1 MKTLYLHGLDSF
13 LTDEKRVILE
23 NYTTNLIAPTI
34 DYRKDPHTIQTLLEH
49 YKSEKK
55 SEKIELVIGSSMGG
69 LAAYYL
75 SWFWQ
80 IPCLA
85 FNPALPYRS
94 IIQELP
100 ALPAIVN
107 NEKNPRQKYL
117 RVILGR
123 HDDTINPF
131 DTLPILM
138 NDMNENEPLSIH
150 LRNDLA
156 HQIPLSIFDEE
167 LNYFFEK
174 VAGRRD

>member
-13 LTDEKRVILE
+13 LSDEKRVILE
-23 NYTTNLIAPTI
+23 KYTTNLIAPSI
-34 DYRKDPHTIQTLLEH
+34 DYRQDPYVIQTLLERH
-49 YKSEKK
+49 KND
-55 SEKIELVIGSSMGG
+55 KIELVIGSSMGG
-69 LAAYYL
+69 LTAYYL

-80 IPCLA
+80 VPCLA

-94 IIQELP
+94 TIQELP
-100 ALPAIVN
+100 TLPMSVN

-123 HDDTINPF
+123 HDDVIKPF

-138 NDMNENEPLSIH
+138 TDITEQEPLSIH

-156 HQIPLSIFDEE
+156 HQIPFSVFDEE

-174 VAGRRD
+174 VRSGV

>member
-13 LTDEKRVILE
+13 LSDEKRVILE
-23 NYTTNLIAPTI
+23 KYTDNLIAPSI
-34 DYRKDPHTIQTLLEH
+34 DYRKDPYTIQTLLKR
-49 YKSEKK
+49 YQNQ
-55 SEKIELVIGSSMGG
+55 KIELVIGSSMGG
-69 LAAYYL
+69 LTAYYL

-100 ALPAIVN
+100 ALPTMVN
-107 NEKNPRQKYL
+107 NEKNPRKEYL

-138 NDMNENEPLSIH
+138 SDMNENEPLSIH

-156 HQIPLSIFDEE
+156 HQIPFDIFDEE

-174 VAGRRD
+174 VKK

>member
-13 LTDEKRVILE
+13 LSDEKRVILE
-23 NYTTNLIAPTI
+23 KYTNNLIAPSI
-34 DYRKDPHTIQTLLEH
+34 DYRHDPYTIQTLLEC
-49 YKSEKK
+49 YKD
-55 SEKIELVIGSSMGG
+55 EKIELVIGSSMGG
-69 LAAYYL
+69 LTAYYL

-94 IIQELP
+94 TIQELP
-100 ALPAIVN
+100 ALPTSIN
-107 NEKNPRQKYL
+107 NEKTSRQEYL

-123 HDDTINPF
+123 HDDLINPF

-138 NDMNENEPLSIH
+138 SDMKENEPLSIH

-156 HQIPLSIFDEE
+156 HQIPFSVFDEE
-167 LNYFFEK
+167 LNYFFDK
-174 VAGRRD
+174 VENGE

>member
-13 LTDEKRVILE
+13 LSDEKRIILE
-23 NYTTNLIAPTI
+23 KYTNNLIAPSI
-34 DYRKDPHTIQTLLEH
+34 DYRKDPYTIQTLLER
-49 YKSEKK
+49 YQNQKTD
-55 SEKIELVIGSSMGG
+55 EKIELVIGSSMGG
-69 LAAYYL
+69 LTAYYL

-94 IIQELP
+94 TIQELP
-100 ALPAIVN
+100 ALPVSVN

-123 HDDTINPF
+123 HDDVINPF

-138 NDMNENEPLSIH
+138 SDINEQEPLSIH

-156 HQIPLSIFDEE
+156 HQIPFSIFDEE

-174 VAGRRD
+174 VESGV

>member
-13 LTDEKRVILE
+13 LSDEKRVILE
-23 NYTTNLIAPTI
+23 KYTSNLIAPLI
-34 DYRKDPHTIQTLLEH
+34 DYRKDPYMIQTLLER
-49 YKSEKK
+49 YKNEQ
-55 SEKIELVIGSSMGG
+55 IELVIGSSMGG
-69 LAAYYL
+69 LTAYYL

-80 IPCLA
+80 VPCLA

-94 IIQELP
+94 TIQELP
-100 ALPAIVN
+100 SLPITLN
-107 NEKNPRQKYL
+107 GQKNIRKEYL

-123 HDDTINPF
+123 HDDVINPF

-138 NDMNENEPLSIH
+138 NDITEKEPLSIH

-156 HQIPLSIFDEE
+156 HQIPFSVFDEE

-174 VAGRRD
+174 VVSGS

>member
-13 LTDEKRVILE
+13 LSDEKRVILE
-23 NYTTNLIAPTI
+23 KYTDDLIAPSI
-34 DYRKDPHTIQTLLEH
+34 DYRKDPYTIQTLLER
-49 YKSEKK
+49 YK

-69 LAAYYL
+69 LTAYYL

-94 IIQELP
+94 TIQELP
-100 ALPAIVN
+100 ALPITIN
-107 NEKNPRQKYL
+107 NEKNQRKEYL

-138 NDMNENEPLSIH
+138 SDMNEDEPLSIH

-156 HQIPLSIFDEE
+156 HQIPVDIFDEE

-174 VAGRRD
+174 VKVKSC

>member
-23 NYTTNLIAPTI
+23 KYTNNLVAPSI
-34 DYRKDPHTIQTLLEH
+34 DYRKDPYTIQTLLEC
-49 YKSEKK
+49 YKD
-55 SEKIELVIGSSMGG
+55 EKIELVIGSSMGG
-69 LAAYYL
+69 LTAYYL

-94 IIQELP
+94 TIQELP
-100 ALPAIVN
+100 ALPISIN
-107 NEKNPRQKYL
+107 NEKNLRQEYL

-123 HDDTINPF
+123 HDDVVNPF

-138 NDMNENEPLSIH
+138 NDMKESEPLSIH
-150 LRNDLA
+150 FRNDLA
-156 HQIPLSIFDEE
+156 HQIPFSIFDEE

-174 VAGRRD
+174 VKLGV

>member
-13 LTDEKRVILE
+13 LSDEKRVILE
-23 NYTTNLIAPTI
+23 KYTNNLIAPSI
-34 DYRKDPHTIQTLLEH
+34 DYRQDPYTIQTLLER
-49 YKSEKK
+49 YQNQ
-55 SEKIELVIGSSMGG
+55 KIELVIGSSMGG
-69 LAAYYL
+69 LTAYYL

-94 IIQELP
+94 TIQELP
-100 ALPAIVN
+100 ALPITIN
-107 NEKNPRQKYL
+107 KIKNLRKEYL

-123 HDDTINPF
+123 HDDIINPF

-138 NDMNENEPLSIH
+138 NDMNEDEPLSIH

-156 HQIPLSIFDEE
+156 HQIPFDIFDDE
-167 LNYFFEK
+167 LNFFFEK
-174 VAGRRD
+174 IKN

>member
-13 LTDEKRVILE
+13 LSDEKRVILE
-23 NYTTNLIAPTI
+23 KYTPSLIAPLI
-34 DYRKDPHTIQTLLEH
+34 DYRKDPYTIQTLLERH
-49 YKSEKK
+49 QN
-55 SEKIELVIGSSMGG
+55 EKIELVIGSSMGG
-69 LAAYYL
+69 LTAYYL

-94 IIQELP
+94 TIQELP
-100 ALPAIVN
+100 ALPTEIN

-123 HDDTINPF
+123 HDDVINPF

-138 NDMNENEPLSIH
+138 RDINQDEPLSVH
-150 LRNDLA
+150 FRNDLA
-156 HQIPLSIFDEE
+156 HQIPFSIFDEE
-167 LNYFFEK
+167 LNYFFENVK
-174 VAGRRD
+174 NGKGK

>member
-13 LTDEKRVILE
+13 LSDEKRVILE
-23 NYTTNLIAPTI
+23 KYTNNLIAPSI
-34 DYRKDPHTIQTLLEH
+34 DYRQDPYTIQTLLERH
-49 YKSEKK
+49 KD
-55 SEKIELVIGSSMGG
+55 EKIELVIGSSMGG
-69 LAAYYL
+69 LTAYYL

-94 IIQELP
+94 TIQELP
-100 ALPAIVN
+100 ALPITIN
-107 NEKNPRQKYL
+107 KIKNLRKEYL

-123 HDDTINPF
+123 HDDIINPF

-138 NDMNENEPLSIH
+138 NDMNEDEPLSIH

-156 HQIPLSIFDEE
+156 HQIPFDIFDDE
-167 LNYFFEK
+167 LNFFFEK
-174 VAGRRD
+174 IKN

>member
-1 MKTLYLHGLDSF
+1 M
-13 LTDEKRVILE
+13 
-23 NYTTNLIAPTI
+23 I
-34 DYRKDPHTIQTLLEH
+34 DYRKDPYTIQTLLER
-49 YKSEKK
+49 YKN
-55 SEKIELVIGSSMGG
+55 EKIELVIGSSMGG
-69 LAAYYL
+69 LTAYYL

-94 IIQELP
+94 TIQELP
-100 ALPAIVN
+100 ALPVAVN
-107 NEKNPRQKYL
+107 NEKNPRKEYL

-138 NDMNENEPLSIH
+138 SDMNEDESLSIH

-156 HQIPLSIFDEE
+156 HHIPFSIFDEE

-174 VAGRRD
+174 VK